1 MTTREV
7 TLQPTDLYPRPP
19 PAARLAVRKHIVAPS
34 GDAQLA
40 GCVDRQP
47 AVPSCVDVLPAGAL
61 PVLPPV
67 ATKTTDITA
76 FGYWAVHEPAS
87 NGAYLLGELT
97 KFVHVAPQR
106 FSRVAVAGSGPCG
119 LTVGVKGSPGEEM
132 QIAAVDPK
140 GIVHIATPKIP
151 ASGLA
156 EVAL

>member
-1 MTTREV
+1 M
-7 TLQPTDLYPRPP
+7 
-19 PAARLAVRKHIVAPS
+19 
-34 GDAQLA
+34 
-40 GCVDRQP
+40 
-47 AVPSCVDVLPAGAL
+47 PSCVDVLPAGTL

-76 FGYWAVHEPAS
+76 YGYWAVYEPAS

-119 LTVGVKGSPGEEM
+119 LTVGVEGSPGEEV